1 MRLMTTKTAEFLELC
16 SIFPLAPIENDD
28 SYQAAL
34 EILDRLFALDDRRT
48 QDQLDYFRAL
58 AQITSEY
65 EMTSQARNS
74 PP

>member
-1 MRLMTTKTAEFLELC
+1 MCFSTTKNSEFLELC
-16 SIFPLAPIENDD
+16 SRFPLAPIENDD

-34 EILDRLFALDDRRT
+34 EILDGLFALDDRRT

-58 AQITSEY
+58 AQLTSEY
-65 EMTSQARNS
+65 EMTSKSRNS